1 MRKNTSIKNKKNPK
15 LIFNL
20 KDELKINIQFV
31 ENNKNSREAW
41 VLIDSVSN
49 SEKSKK
55 ISTEINKK
63 TNGYQFLANINTSD
77 VLNWKLKDLIKN

>member
-20 KDELKINIQFV
+20 KDDLKINIQFV

-41 VLIDSVSN
+41 VLIDSVSD

-63 TNGYQFLANINTSD
+63 TNGYQF
-77 VLNWKLKDLIKN
+77 